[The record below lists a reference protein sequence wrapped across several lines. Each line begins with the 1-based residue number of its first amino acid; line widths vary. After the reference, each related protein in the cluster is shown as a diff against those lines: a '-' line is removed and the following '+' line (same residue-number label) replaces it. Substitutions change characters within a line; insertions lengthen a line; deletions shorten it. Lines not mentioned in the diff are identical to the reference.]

1 MNFLY
6 WTWSLI
12 EVYSAKTFRFSN
24 RTTLPLRHLAEWGPY
39 ADAYKNRLGTE
50 YLLLR
55 PNYIKQ
61 EKITKNP
68 THETKCAMFVLKMC
82 WRKSLPIQHSIF
94 ALDQLPFLS
103 SATLKGNCQYNCR
116 NCCSFQIFSSFQQ
129 LWNWLRRLNY
139 WIFSLLQVLSSSVL
153 WCM

>member
-1 MNFLY
+1 MNFIC
-6 WTWSLI
+6 WTWSFT
-12 EVYSAKTFRFSN
+12 EVYSAKTLRCSN
-24 RTTLPLRHLAEWGPY
+24 RTTLPLSYLAEWGPC
-39 ADAYKNRLGTE
+39 ADVYKNRLGTE
-50 YLLLR
+50 YLLR

-61 EKITKNP
+61 EKITKKPNP
-68 THETKCAMFVLKMC
+68 WNKLCQVMC

-103 SATLKGNCQYNCR
+103 SATLKGSHQNSCR
-116 NCCSFQIFSSFQQ
+116 NCSSFQFFSSFQQ